1 MTKNNFCLF
10 LLLILP
16 YFSFTQVGVRNIY
29 EFLELPVSARV
40 TALGDYLISVYED
53 DANLAYQNPA
63 LLNDSSRTQ
72 INFSQNFH
80 LKDIRNGYFSYADY
94 IPSIELNIHGGIQY
108 INYGSFQ
115 GADEF
120 GNLSGEFEA
129 SEMAFVVGAS
139 RTLNER
145 FAIGSNLKYIFS
157 SFESY
162 RSQGMAMDLGGLYHN
177 EEKRF
182 SIGINFRNI
191 GGQFTTYS
199 NQREPLPFNMMI
211 GFSKRLEH
219 LPLRFSVTAHHLHR
233 WNILYDD
240 PNEENNTL
248 FEAGAEPSRLGLF
261 IDNGF
266 RHLVFNGEFLIGP
279 GGPLRLRVGYNH
291 LRRSELRDYNFRS
304 LAGFSGGFG
313 IKARKWRVDYGFG
326 IYHLTGSVHHLSF
339 GTSIN
344 SFRNKREI

>member
-1 MTKNNFCLF
+1 MMKNKTLLLLLF
-10 LLLILP
+10 LLP
-16 YFSFTQVGVRNIY
+16 TFGHTQVGIRNVY

-40 TALGDYLISVYED
+40 TGLGDYLISVYED

-63 LLNDSSRTQ
+63 QLNDSARTQ

-94 IPSIELNIHGGIQY
+94 LPRVNLNIHGGVQY
-108 INYGSFQ
+108 INYGTFQ

-120 GNLSGEFEA
+120 GNLSGEFNATET
-129 SEMAFVVGAS
+129 AFVLGAS
-139 RTLNER
+139 RSLNER
-145 FAIGSNLKYIFS
+145 YTIGSNLKYVFS
-157 SFESY
+157 YFETY
-162 RSQGMAMDLGGLYHN
+162 RSQGMAIDLGGLYYN
-177 EEKRF
+177 RESRL
-182 SIGINFRNI
+182 SIGFNIRNI

-199 NQREPLPFNMMI
+199 NQREPLPFDMMI
-211 GFSKRLEH
+211 GVSKKLAH

-240 PNEENNTL
+240 PNEENNIL
-248 FEAGAEPSRLGLF
+248 FDSGAQPSKFAVF

-279 GGPLRLRVGYNH
+279 GGPVRLRFGYNH
-291 LRRSELRDYNFRS
+291 LRRSELRDYTFRS

-313 IKARKWRVDYGFG
+313 IKAKKWRVDYGFG

-344 SFRNKREI
+344 SFRKKMDI